1 MLDETERTDEDDSLA
16 PQVVKVDQKVKE
28 AAGKQRPNPR
38 IEVRQHS
45 KQEKKVK
52 CVEDA
57 KANVGNGALDGLQ
70 FPEVAKHAGN
80 AETALALNVQEVVV
94 DVDQDSANGKKDK
107 FSSAQDG

>member
-1 MLDETERTDEDDSLA
+1 M
-16 PQVVKVDQKVKE
+16 KE
-28 AAGKQRPNPR
+28 AAGKQRPNHR

-45 KQEKKVK
+45 EQEKEVK
-52 CVEDA
+52 CVKDA

-70 FPEVAKHAGN
+70 VAEIAKHAGN
-80 AETALALNVQEVVV
+80 AEAALALNVQEVVV